1 RRQRVQHQRMPALG
15 VEQRAVAAHAHAELA
30 LAVVRAAATVQQHDG
45 RPRRTITRGEPM
57 SDQRNGRAIALVEA
71 GHFDALLRMPD
82 RAQQQCDKEEPS
94 HTRSATQPCT
104 DASAAGSLLASVPP
118 AMARSGLPPPLPP
131 TCCATKLTSSPAFS
145 LAVLSLVTPAASC
158 TLPPSTAASTMAA
171 LLSLSL
177 SLSIVSRKVFASAP
191 SSVAASTFKPLTS
204 MACAISSSPCDDA
217 SLPFSA
223 AISFSSALTCS
234 STVDTRPGTSAGVTF
249 SAPATPP
256 MVDSNCCRYANSFSR
271 ATAPMPP

>member
-1 RRQRVQHQRMPALG
+1 
-15 VEQRAVAAHAHAELA
+15 AVAAHTHAELA

-45 RPRRTITRGEPM
+45 RPRRAVTGREPVA
-57 SDQRNGRAIALVEA
+57 DQRDGRAVALVEA

-104 DASAAGSLLASVPP
+104 DASAAGS
-118 AMARSGLPPPLPP
+118 
-131 TCCATKLTSSPAFS
+131 
-145 LAVLSLVTPAASC
+145 
-158 TLPPSTAASTMAA
+158 
-171 LLSLSL
+171 
-177 SLSIVSRKVFASAP
+177 
-191 SSVAASTFKPLTS
+191 
-204 MACAISSSPCDDA
+204 SSPCDDA

-234 STVDTRPGTSAGVTF
+234 STADTRTGTSAGVTF

-256 MVDSNCCRYANSFSR
+256 TVDSSSCR
-271 ATAPMPP
+271 